1 VQTLAR
7 NEPEAT
13 AVGTKTPHTR
23 LLDLLA
29 GWSNYAQGDET
40 ADDPA
45 VVERICDLYQEAGNL
60 SVGADS
66 PADPTTETVIRT
78 FLLTRVAPLLRGSVG

>member
-1 VQTLAR
+1 MQTLNR
-7 NEPEAT
+7 NESEAT
-13 AVGTKTPHTR
+13 AGGTKTPHTR

-29 GWSNYAQGDET
+29 GWSEYARRDET

-60 SVGADS
+60 SVGTDD
-66 PADPTTETVIRT
+66 PADPVTETTIQH
-78 FLLTRVAPLLRGSVG
+78 FLLARVAPLLQGQ